1 MRQKKN
7 SEKIFEKVLTKSKIC
22 SIIYMYSKRVQ
33 KERVKTMTNSY
44 DTMIVRFNEEKN
56 EYERVDFSAFDFA
69 NSHIYVVREE
79 RDSYMLDD
87 AGYDAEDEY
96 IVTIFTN
103 EDLED
108 IAKQY
113 NDTVNSILQDI
124 MHDVDSF
131 NDYYCCR
138 KRSYVKIR

>member
-7 SEKIFEKVLTKSKIC
+7 SETIFEKVLTKSKMC

-44 DTMIVRFNEEKN
+44 DTMIVRFNEEKS
-56 EYERVDFSAFDFA
+56 EYERVDFSTFDFA
-69 NSHIYVVREE
+69 TSHVYVVREE
-79 RDSYMLDD
+79 RDSTELDD

-96 IVTIFTN
+96 IVTIITN

-124 MHDVDSF
+124 MHDIDSF

>member
-1 MRQKKN
+1 
-7 SEKIFEKVLTKSKIC
+7 
-22 SIIYMYSKRVQ
+22 MYSKRVQ

-44 DTMIVRFNEEKN
+44 DTMIVRFNEEKS
-56 EYERVDFSAFDFA
+56 EYERVDFSTFDFA
-69 NSHIYVVREE
+69 NSHVYVVREE
-79 RDSYMLDD
+79 RDSTELDD

-124 MHDVDSF
+124 MHDIDSF